1 MCGAKGSKDRILWHR
16 DQSYARVSDQWGP
29 QERWP
34 HSRKKLLVKASET
47 PCSCW
52 IIRAGHFGG
61 DIPYTYKVLL
71 RVAQSC
77 ERSELPW
84 VEVPLPAYAASV
96 VAKTFPVGNNPFR
109 GTGWLEQP

>member
-1 MCGAKGSKDRILWHR
+1 MGTF
-16 DQSYARVSDQWGP
+16 P
-29 QERWP
+29 
-34 HSRKKLLVKASET
+34 T
-47 PCSCW
+47 P
-52 IIRAGHFGG
+52 IIRAGHLRG

-109 GTGWLEQP
+109 GTGWLERP